1 MCAACGSV
9 MPEGA
14 VPAISAPSLHPG
26 SYLLAP
32 AGTASGVA
40 GLPGARPR
48 GAELP
53 PAQSTH
59 LYHTVKA
66 NL

>member
-14 VPAISAPSLHPG
+14 VPAISARACTLEAICW
-26 SYLLAP
+26 LR